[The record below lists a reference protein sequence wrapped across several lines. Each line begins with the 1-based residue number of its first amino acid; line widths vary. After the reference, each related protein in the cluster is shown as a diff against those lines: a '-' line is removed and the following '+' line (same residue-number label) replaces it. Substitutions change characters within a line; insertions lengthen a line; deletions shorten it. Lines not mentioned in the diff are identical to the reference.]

1 MTRLAL
7 ALLVVALSSAGCY
20 SAGLYGYDRTY
31 VPLDEEEGLIE
42 RATVPPYRDVRRDPR
57 EFRRALVMWFGVVTS
72 TEAEPGGKV
81 LVHTSH
87 RIHQDRHLCAD
98 MERDTCRVTVSERSE
113 GVFSAIIA
121 IRPEDTTGRN
131 RLQTGSLVRV
141 YGTVTGGYD
150 AEGGP
155 VLRARYYRH
164 WPRGQYLTT
173 AARGQM
179 RR

>member
-1 MTRLAL
+1 MRLAL
-7 ALLVVALSSAGCY
+7 ALSALALSSAGCY

-31 VPLDEEEGLIE
+31 VPLDPEEGLIE

-57 EFRRALVMWFGVVTS
+57 EFQRALITWFGVVTS
-72 TEAEPGGKV
+72 TEAQPGGKV
-81 LVHTSH
+81 LVHMSH
-87 RIHQDRHLCAD
+87 RIHQERHLCAD

-113 GVFSAIIA
+113 GVFSAIIT
-121 IRPEDTTGRN
+121 IRPEDTTGAN
-131 RLQTGSLVRV
+131 RLSTGSLLRV

-155 VLRARYYRH
+155 VLQARYYRH
-164 WPRGQYLTT
+164 WPRGQFLTT

>member
-1 MTRLAL
+1 MIRLSMAL
-7 ALLVVALSSAGCY
+7 GAVLLLTGCY
-20 SAGLYGYDRTY
+20 SAGIYGYDRTY
-31 VPLDEEEGLIE
+31 VPLDDEEDLEM

-57 EFRRALVMWFGVVTS
+57 DFATDLVTWYGVVTS
-72 TEAEPGGKV
+72 TEAQPGGKV
-81 LVHTSH
+81 QVHMSH

-113 GVFSAIIA
+113 GVFTAIVHLHG
-121 IRPEDTTGRN
+121 EDVAGRN

-141 YGTVTGGYD
+141 YGKVTGAYD

-155 VLRARYYRH
+155 VIEARYYRH

-173 AARGQM
+173 AAAGQM

>member
-1 MTRLAL
+1 MMRLSIGLLAL
-7 ALLVVALSSAGCY
+7 ALSGCY
-20 SAGLYGYDRTY
+20 SAGIYGYDRTY
-31 VPLDEEEGLIE
+31 VPLDDEEDLLE
-42 RATVPPYRDVRRDPR
+42 RSTVPPYRDVRRDPR
-57 EFRRALVMWFGVVTS
+57 DFSNALVTWFGVVSS
-72 TEAEPGGKV
+72 TEPQPGGKV
-81 LVHTSH
+81 MVHLSH

-113 GVFSAIIA
+113 GVFSALVTVH
-121 IRPEDTTGRN
+121 PEDVSGVN

-141 YGTVTGGYD
+141 YGKVTGAYD

-155 VLRARYYRH
+155 VVEARLYRH